1 MVVELI
7 GHVLTERLPA
17 RDGGRLSSS
26 AAADGAGGGSQPLK
40 GAAEQSTGSEQTTL
54 EASERVKH
62 AAEDSKGTAEGV
74 GDKSRNVVGD

>member
-1 MVVELI
+1 MVVELT

-40 GAAEQSTGSEQTTL
+40 GAAEQATGSEQMDT
-54 EASERVKH
+54 
-62 AAEDSKGTAEGV
+62 EDSKGTAEGV